1 MNLRTLTQFCG
12 GDLYVDTDG
21 PNGIIGAV
29 GVIDH
34 GFVSTSI
41 VCRVGVVGRVEG
53 TTTPF
58 GGFVAM

>member
-29 GVIDH
+29 GGIDH
-34 GFVSTSI
+34 VLVSTSI
-41 VCRVGVVGRVEG
+41 GGRVGDGV
-53 TTTPF
+53 
-58 GGFVAM
+58 